1 MNRRTQ
7 PFLHFSCAFPVL
19 NLALFRAVIRAFA
32 LRTLFHLASFI
43 TRITSIGI
51 YCGLPTILFKT
62 ITMAW
67 VVVVFLPCR
76 FSKPLQC
83 AKCST
88 HSSSEFA
95 LNGFSQSGHLTILAL
110 LSTVSV
116 SMALVCNRF
125 RPPSLGVKVLA
136 CLLIPCSSLL
146 KKAVAPHSKII
157 QQQQ

>member
-1 MNRRTQ
+1 
-7 PFLHFSCAFPVL
+7 
-19 NLALFRAVIRAFA
+19 LF
-32 LRTLFHLASFI
+32 
-43 TRITSIGI
+43 
-51 YCGLPTILFKT
+51 
-62 ITMAW
+62 
-67 VVVVFLPCR
+67 FLPCR

-116 SMALVCNRF
+116 SMVLVCNRF
-125 RPPSLGVKVLA
+125 RPPSLGVEVLA
-136 CLLIPCSSLL
+136 CLLIPFLHYSKKQSLHT
-146 KKAVAPHSKII
+146 AKII